1 MAYFTQEFLRFF
13 MDLAP
18 NNNKEWFDA
27 NRKRY
32 EQHAREPFKAFTADL
47 IHALKPHMNISSLE
61 AKDCIFR
68 INRDIRFSKDKT
80 PYKLH
85 MSAAIAPGGKK
96 DMENPGLYVQLD
108 PENTRI
114 YSGSYMPSKER
125 LYAIREKIA
134 KDPGKLDQL
143 LKAPGFKK
151 FFGTIHGEQNKV
163 LPKEFKDAA
172 AVQPLIYN
180 KGFYYFNKLEP
191 EVCLQEDFI
200 DLIVEHYQAAKPMND
215 FLTV

>member
-1 MAYFTQEFLRFF
+1 MAHFTQEFLQFF

-18 NNNKEWFDA
+18 NNHKDWFDE

-32 EQHAREPFKAFTADL
+32 HEHVKEPFKAFTTDL
-47 IHALKPHMNISSLE
+47 IEALKPHMYIESLE
-61 AKDCIFR
+61 AKNCIFR

-85 MSAAIAPGGKK
+85 MSAAIAPGGRK
-96 DMENPGLYVQLD
+96 DMENPGLYIQID

-114 YSGSYMPSKER
+114 YSGSYMPSKEK
-125 LYAIREKIA
+125 LYAIRQKIVENP
-134 KDPGKLDQL
+134 KQLDRL
-143 LKAPGFKK
+143 LQAPGFKQY
-151 FFGTIHGEQNKV
+151 FGMIHGDKNKV
-163 LPKEFKDAA
+163 LPKEFKATAA
-172 AVQPLIYN
+172 KQPLIYN

-200 DLIVEHYQAAKPMND
+200 DLIVDHYKAAKPMNE
-215 FLTV
+215 FFTL